1 MFQIDTSKFEA
12 FLEIEKQRQ
21 LAMIEVS
28 QMLGI
33 DVTFSDNELLKNAE
47 ESFVKYVN
55 EEVSK
60 WMKSVSL

>member
-1 MFQIDTSKFEA
+1 MFQIDSSKFEA

-33 DVTFSDNELLKNAE
+33 DVTFSNDEVMKNAE

-55 EEVSK
+55 KEVSE
-60 WMKSVSL
+60 WMKSALS